1 MTSTLGKIM
10 LSFRSLVKQNIIVI
24 AKLSEAHSSRL
35 WKNGEIRTY
44 LVHNNFRWWNHNL
57 KFIQQNST
65 NINKDQT
72 SIKETLNGKMPKRQ
86 LSLKQ
91 TSSVVPSLW
100 QVLPN
105 WIPSQISLSIL
116 LLMKHVSRRS
126 LLHLSLLDFVQK
138 ELFWL
143 EIKSNCQ
150 QQHSQAI
157 HLKLV
162 IAEVCS
168 KDC

>member
-1 MTSTLGKIM
+1 
-10 LSFRSLVKQNIIVI
+10 
-24 AKLSEAHSSRL
+24 
-35 WKNGEIRTY
+35 
-44 LVHNNFRWWNHNL
+44 
-57 KFIQQNST
+57 
-65 NINKDQT
+65 
-72 SIKETLNGKMPKRQ
+72 MPKRQ

-126 LLHLSLLDFVQK
+126 LLHLFLLDFVQK

-168 KDC
+168 KDCQTLVSIKQCSRFNSECTLKSEHFHQNNFMVEQSLITQVSVFVLHQCKFQTLLLCSRTG